1 MSEGWGPARPG
12 PPAGGVWRAATPSA
26 RLDAAT
32 AGKQQENKEKSE
44 KRKLGYTPLV
54 RRTMTLPVLRLRVC
68 CCSLSNNTEQTPQQR
83 SLHVQARTVAGLVAG
98 WHEDA
103 KAMDEEGY
111 AKRLPLPKGWEE
123 KVSRTSG
130 DTYWVH
136 VRSLSIPRRSCTRT
150 LACDSVLWLLRR
162 D

>member
-1 MSEGWGPARPG
+1 MPTS
-12 PPAGGVWRAATPSA
+12 
-26 RLDAAT
+26 
-32 AGKQQENKEKSE
+32 
-44 KRKLGYTPLV
+44 
-54 RRTMTLPVLRLRVC
+54 TMTPPMLRLRVF
-68 CCSLSNNTEQTPQQR
+68 CCSPSNNTEQTPQQR

-111 AKRLPLPKGWEE
+111 TKRLSLPKGWEE

-136 VRSLSIPRRSCTRT
+136 VRSQPPYSRLLILT
-150 LACDSVLWLLRR
+150 ACDSVRWHIACLFR